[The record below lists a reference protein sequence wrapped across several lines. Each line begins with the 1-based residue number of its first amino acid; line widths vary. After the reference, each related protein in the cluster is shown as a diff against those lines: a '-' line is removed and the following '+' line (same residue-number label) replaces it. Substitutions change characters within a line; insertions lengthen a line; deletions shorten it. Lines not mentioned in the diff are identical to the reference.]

1 MASNTTLLDPIH
13 FSGDHSLIPAI
24 PYRRKH
30 RNSTIVV
37 ALRRRGNHKK
47 HSGINSPVNFI
58 RQGFVKNEVSAR
70 KLAAG
75 LWQLRFVE
83 VSGNGGDVIIDGS
96 FRSSNSK
103 VCVCLNVKFFFSL
116 INLTMVLICEF
127 VIKWY

>member
-1 MASNTTLLDPIH
+1 MAYNTTLLDPIH
-13 FSGDHSLIPAI
+13 FSGEHSLIPAI

-30 RNSTIVV
+30 RNSAVVV
-37 ALRRRGNHKK
+37 ALRRGNHKK

-96 FRSSNSK
+96 FCSSNSK
-103 VCVCLNVKFFFSL
+103 VCVFLNVKLFFSP
-116 INLTMVLICEF
+116 INLTMVLICD
-127 VIKWY
+127 